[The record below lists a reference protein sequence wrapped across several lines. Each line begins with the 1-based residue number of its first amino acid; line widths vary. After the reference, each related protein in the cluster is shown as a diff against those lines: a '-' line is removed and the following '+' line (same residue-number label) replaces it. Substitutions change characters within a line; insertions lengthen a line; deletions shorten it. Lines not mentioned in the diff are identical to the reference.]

1 MKFIDLNKQKKRIEN
16 SLNHKIKKI
25 IDEGKYIM
33 GPEVFELEESLT
45 LFEEGMSIV
54 EEGKKKLDEA
64 ELKIK
69 KLTHK

>member
-1 MKFIDLNKQKKRIEN
+1 MFEQLEDIVKKMDTGDI
-16 SLNHKIKKI
+16 
-25 IDEGKYIM
+25 
-33 GPEVFELEESLT
+33 ELEESLT

>member
-1 MKFIDLNKQKKRIEN
+1 MSKKNTVKSFEDLFEQLEGIVKKMDTGDI
-16 SLNHKIKKI
+16 
-25 IDEGKYIM
+25 
-33 GPEVFELEESLT
+33 ELEESLT
-45 LFEEGMSIV
+45 LFEKGMSIV

>member
-1 MKFIDLNKQKKRIEN
+1 MSKKN
-16 SLNHKIKKI
+16 TIKSFEYLFEQLESIVKKMDTGDI
-25 IDEGKYIM
+25 
-33 GPEVFELEESLT
+33 ELEESLT
-45 LFEEGMSIV
+45 LFEQGMGIV